1 MHLGGPLP
9 SGRITPSRAAKLAAR
24 RSRPARKAGV
34 SAHSGDGRFSNPI
47 PAVKDKRQL
56 QTSLLL
62 GVERRRIEQPF
73 QCSALPFMTYYGLSA
88 RAQAPLPRCWS
99 RSN

>member
-9 SGRITPSRAAKLAAR
+9 YGRVTPYRAAQPAAR

-47 PAVKDKRQL
+47 PAVKRKRQPHFRSSEL
-56 QTSLLL
+56 
-62 GVERRRIEQPF
+62 
-73 QCSALPFMTYYGLSA
+73 AAYGD
-88 RAQAPLPRCWS
+88 QWG
-99 RSN
+99 